1 MYMKKKDKTFQES
14 LTDDDIHILL
24 EYYEQINNIHELKPG
39 LLIRYYK
46 ISNENNKIT
55 KLFRIGGTIIKID
68 FDKQYII
75 VSNGKINWSVQIEN
89 SIFYRKIT
97 YDDLKK
103 FYENELDN
111 KDLEIKKYKKYISNL
126 KNKINTIL
134 IENNKS

>member
-1 MYMKKKDKTFQES
+1 MKKKDKTFQES